1 MFVAAPLA
9 LVTGLLMSE
18 WWPKNATA
26 LNKAFPAPVARA
38 LHFPTMIFFVF
49 FIVVH
54 VILVF
59 ATGALPNLNHMFTGT
74 RHGQL
79 DRFLASRPAHLP
91 HGRWLD
97 RGPSAVHR
105 SVGESLQ
112 PGEQPLTVIAPVPPD
127 ALDRQ

>member
-59 ATGALPNLNHMFTGT
+59 ATGALRNLNHMFTGT
-74 RHGQL
+74 DMVNWTGFWL
-79 DRFLASRPAHLP
+79 LAL
-91 HGRWLD
+91 LIF
-97 RGPSAVHR
+97 
-105 SVGESLQ
+105 
-112 PGEQPLTVIAPVPPD
+112 LTVGGWIAARPLFIAPLANLFSRVSN
-127 ALDRQ
+127 R